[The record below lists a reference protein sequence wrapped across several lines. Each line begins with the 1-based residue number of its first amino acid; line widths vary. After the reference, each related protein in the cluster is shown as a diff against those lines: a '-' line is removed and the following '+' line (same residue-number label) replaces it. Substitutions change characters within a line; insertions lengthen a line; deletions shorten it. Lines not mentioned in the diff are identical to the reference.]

1 MRMFKDV
8 STILGKKPR
17 TVRCLL
23 CRGVVQLRNDGEEE
37 KQLEKFSG
45 HLENEHGAYFDHD
58 FILATCFMDAEEK
71 EAVKAVI
78 DAKDIEEEEDDK
90 DTEEGGRVIVKMEY
104 EDVKEEMKE
113 GSSHREDTRGDKMA
127 TNVSKEGPTN
137 TCVACA
143 KCEQRFEKTEHLR
156 IHMKVIHTGA
166 TPEKK
171 TEFYCEKCDH
181 YYSRKDA
188 LRIHMSRRHTGKDLS
203 QRSSSPILS
212 NVEEGSAVKSN
223 ESKSEVSG
231 NDLQCNHCFKTFT
244 RKNNL
249 NHHKKIKHENI
260 SETMRKILATP
271 HHCSLCGKSF
281 TRKDNLR
288 YHNQSVHGT
297 GGLEDMLNCR
307 ICDKNFTR
315 RDNLNKHL
323 KTMHNRDCYQCKECN
338 FYTSLQEHL
347 NQHMERDH
355 QIPSSPKP
363 STSPLPI
370 LMNYVKD
377 TETTVEALEP
387 SRPTSPMDI
396 IKEMWKTKNMVED
409 KDEGISCQNLADGP
423 QSVVIDNVKA
433 MWQVKKGLEKVE
445 ITLDETADD
454 EEVRGTWTSPN
465 SPPGE
470 LLHEKKAT
478 DVKVDTERSKY
489 FRMNSYALST
499 LDEYTSGTLADFID
513 CRDLPSGW
521 KFRFCGPPNS
531 PEKSTHFITPDMR
544 VVKSRLGTVEW
555 LRLTGLYTRDQL
567 WAFAELLH
575 VPEKRF
581 EKLF

>member
-1 MRMFKDV
+1 M
-8 STILGKKPR
+8 
-17 TVRCLL
+17 
-23 CRGVVQLRNDGEEE
+23 
-37 KQLEKFSG
+37 EKFSG
-45 HLENEHGAYFDHD
+45 HLENEHGAYFDHK

-78 DAKDIEEEEDDK
+78 DAKDIEEEDDK
-90 DTEEGGRVIVKMEY
+90 DSEEGEDVIVKMED
-104 EDVKEEMKE
+104 EDVNEEIKQDY
-113 GSSHREDTRGDKMA
+113 SHGEDESKDKMA
-127 TNVSKEGPTN
+127 KTPEEPTN

-188 LRIHMSRRHTGKDLS
+188 LRIHMSRKHDGKNNLD
-203 QRSSSPILS
+203 QRMPSPTIS
-212 NVEEGSAVKSN
+212 NIEEDTSISAVKSN
-223 ESKSEVSG
+223 ETKSGVAG
-231 NDLQCNHCFKTFT
+231 NDLQCNYCHKTFT

-260 SETMRKILATP
+260 SEAMRQNLATP
-271 HHCSLCGKSF
+271 FHCSLCGKSF

-288 YHNQSVHGT
+288 YHNQNVHGT
-297 GGLEDMLNCR
+297 GGPEDMLNCR

-323 KTMHNRDCYQCKECN
+323 KTLHNREPYQCKECN
-338 FYTSLQEHL
+338 FSTSLQDNLNHHMDAEHKT
-347 NQHMERDH
+347 
-355 QIPSSPKP
+355 PSSPKP
-363 STSPLPI
+363 SSPLPI
-370 LMNYVKD
+370 LMNYVND
-377 TETTVEALEP
+377 TETTLEAAE
-387 SRPTSPMDI
+387 SFRPTSPMDI
-396 IKEMWKTKNMVED
+396 IKDMWKTKNIVEG
-409 KDEGISCQNLADGP
+409 KGISSENLSEGP

-433 MWQVKKGLEKVE
+433 MWRVKKGLEKVE
-445 ITLDETADD
+445 ITLDEAADD
-454 EEVRGTWTSPN
+454 EEARGTWTLAN
-465 SPPGE
+465 PPGE
-470 LLHEKKAT
+470 LPKEMRAT
-478 DVKVDTERSKY
+478 DVKVVDTQRSKY

-513 CRDLPSGW
+513 CNDLPSGW

-531 PEKSTHFITPDMR
+531 PEKSTHFITPDMS
-544 VVKSRLGTVEW
+544 VVKSRLGAIEW
-555 LRLTGLYTRDQL
+555 LRLTGIYSRDQL
-567 WAFAELLH
+567 WTFATLLH